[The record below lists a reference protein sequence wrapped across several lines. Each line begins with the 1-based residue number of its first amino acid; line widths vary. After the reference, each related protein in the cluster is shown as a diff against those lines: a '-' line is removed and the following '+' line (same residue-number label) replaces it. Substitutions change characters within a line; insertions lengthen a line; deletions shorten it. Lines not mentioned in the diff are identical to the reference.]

1 MKLHLFDGIPHNAKW
16 TIMLEPLS
24 SALATGVNFF
34 LPLLMKNTGLT
45 EFQIGL
51 ISTINLCLG
60 CAFQFLAPAFVNHF
74 GRRRTLLAGSLICW
88 SVPLLIWSF
97 AQSFGLFVIATLFQA
112 TARVTTIA
120 QYCYLTE
127 DVPDR
132 YKPNI
137 FGFISVG
144 SAVGGFC
151 TCVLAPLVEGKGVVT
166 AAHILNFAAFL
177 SMTAMFFIRFFKTT
191 ETQVGK
197 EILAQRPPFRL
208 SGFSMSGVKRIL
220 KDAQSRKLML
230 YFILWYFSVAMGV
243 MQTIF
248 LSDVLL
254 LPNALITLMPA
265 VTAVSGIVLYLTG
278 LRPSGRRNRLLL
290 AAPAGYILAYG
301 ILCVAPKEQLWPVV
315 IFYILLQCATYW
327 QSVSISP
334 LLNNCMGERDKA
346 ETYSFVQLLVV
357 LCSTPAGVITGLL
370 YEMDP
375 YFPFFA
381 MMLLALLCGL
391 LAFSYRVQKSKAS
404 Q

>member
-1 MKLHLFDGIPHNAKW
+1 M
-16 TIMLEPLS
+16 
-24 SALATGVNFF
+24 
-34 LPLLMKNTGLT
+34 
-45 EFQIGL
+45 
-51 ISTINLCLG
+51 
-60 CAFQFLAPAFVNHF
+60 
-74 GRRRTLLAGSLICW
+74 
-88 SVPLLIWSF
+88 
-97 AQSFGLFVIATLFQA
+97 
-112 TARVTTIA
+112 
-120 QYCYLTE
+120 
-127 DVPDR
+127 
-132 YKPNI
+132 
-137 FGFISVG
+137 G

-151 TCVLAPLVEGKGVVT
+151 YLRACPLGGRKRGCDCGPYFELRG
-166 AAHILNFAAFL
+166 L
-177 SMTAMFFIRFFKTT
+177 SLHDRHVFYPFFQNHR
-191 ETQVGK
+191 TQVGK

-278 LRPSGRRNRLLL
+278 LRRRGGETRLLL